1 MRKFLLVSVLALLT
15 SCSTAIDDYRDQTP
29 AFALETFFTGKLRA
43 YGMVQDYSDKVT
55 RRFSVELVGRW
66 EGHEG
71 VLEED
76 FYYADGET
84 QRRVWYLTKLGDG
97 RYSGR
102 ADDVVGTALGR
113 VEGFALNWHYTLQV
127 PIDGDI
133 MEFQLDDWM
142 YLVTENHLL
151 NRATM
156 KKFGLP
162 VAEITLYIER
172 LDD

>member
-1 MRKFLLVSVLALLT
+1 MRKLLLLCLLGLLA
-15 SCSTAIDDYRDQTP
+15 SCSTQIDAYKDQSP
-29 AFALETFFTGKLRA
+29 AFKLETFFNGKLRA
-43 YGMVQDYSDKVT
+43 YGMVQDYSDRVT
-55 RRFSVELVGRW
+55 RRFSVEMIGTW
-66 EGHEG
+66 KGNEG

-76 FYYADGET
+76 FVYADGEK
-84 QRRVWYLTKLGDG
+84 QRRVWYLSKLGDG

-102 ADDVVGTALGR
+102 ADDVVGTALGSI
-113 VEGFALNWHYTLQV
+113 EGFALNWHYTLQV
-127 PIDGDI
+127 PIDGEI
-133 MEFQLDDWM
+133 MDFQLDDWM
-142 YLVTENHLL
+142 YLVEDNHLL

>member
-1 MRKFLLVSVLALLT
+1 MRKLLLIMVLALLA
-15 SCSTAIDDYRDQTP
+15 SCSTSIDSYRDQTP
-29 AFALETFFTGKLRA
+29 TFALEQFFNGKLRA
-43 YGMVQDYSDKVT
+43 YGMVQDYNDKVT
-55 RRFSVELVGRW
+55 RRFSVDLIGRW
-66 EGHEG
+66 NGNEG

-84 QRRVWYLTKLGDG
+84 QRRVWYLTKLNDG

-102 ADDVVGTALGR
+102 ADDVIGTALGS

-142 YLVTENHLL
+142 YLVSDNHLL

-162 VAEITLYIER
+162 VAEITLYIEK

>member
-1 MRKFLLVSVLALLT
+1 MVLALLA
-15 SCSTAIDDYRDQTP
+15 SCSTSIDSYRDQTP
-29 AFALETFFTGKLRA
+29 TFALEQFFNGKLRA
-43 YGMVQDYSDKVT
+43 YGMVQDYNDKVT
-55 RRFSVELVGRW
+55 RRFSVDLIGRW
-66 EGHEG
+66 NGNEG

-84 QRRVWYLTKLGDG
+84 QRRVWYLTKLNDG

-102 ADDVVGTALGR
+102 ADDVIGTALGS

-142 YLVTENHLL
+142 YLVSDNHLL

-162 VAEITLYIER
+162 VAEITLYIEK

>member
-1 MRKFLLVSVLALLT
+1 MRKLLLLT
-15 SCSTAIDDYRDQTP
+15 LVVLLASCSTNIDSYRDQTP
-29 AFALETFFTGKLRA
+29 AFALDAFFNGKLRA

-55 RRFSVELVGRW
+55 RRFSVEMIGRW
-66 EGHEG
+66 EGNQG

-76 FYYADGET
+76 FIYADGEQ
-84 QRRVWYLTKLGDG
+84 QRRVWYLTKLSEG

-102 ADDVVGTALGR
+102 ADDVVGTALGT

-127 PIDGDI
+127 PIDGDV

-142 YLVTENHLL
+142 YLVEDNHLL

-156 KKFGLP
+156 KKFGIP

>member
-1 MRKFLLVSVLALLT
+1 MRKFLLITILALLA
-15 SCSTAIDDYRDQTP
+15 SCSTSINSYRDQTP
-29 AFALETFFTGKLRA
+29 TFALEQFFNGKLRA
-43 YGMVQDYSDKVT
+43 YGMVQDYNDKVT
-55 RRFSVELVGRW
+55 RRFSVDLIGRW
-66 EGHEG
+66 EGNEG

-84 QRRVWYLTKLGDG
+84 QRRVWYLTKLNDG

-102 ADDVVGTALGR
+102 ADDVIGTALGS

-127 PIDGDI
+127 PIDGNI

-142 YLVTENHLL
+142 YLVSENHLL

-162 VAEITLYIER
+162 VAEITLYIEK
-172 LDD
+172 LDE

>member
-1 MRKFLLVSVLALLT
+1 MRKLLLIAVLALLA
-15 SCSTAIDDYRDQTP
+15 SCSTSIDSYRDQTP
-29 AFALETFFTGKLRA
+29 TFALEQFFNGKLRA
-43 YGMVQDYSDKVT
+43 YGMVQDYNDKVT
-55 RRFSVELVGRW
+55 RRFSVDLIGRW
-66 EGHEG
+66 NGNEG

-84 QRRVWYLTKLGDG
+84 QRRVWYLTKLNDG

-102 ADDVVGTALGR
+102 ADDVIGTALGS

-142 YLVTENHLL
+142 YLVSDNHLL

-162 VAEITLYIER
+162 VAEITLYIEK